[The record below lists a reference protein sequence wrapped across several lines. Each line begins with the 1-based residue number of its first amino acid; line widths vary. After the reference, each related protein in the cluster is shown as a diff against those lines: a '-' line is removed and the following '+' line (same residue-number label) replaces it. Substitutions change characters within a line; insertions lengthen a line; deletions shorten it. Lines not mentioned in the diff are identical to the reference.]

1 MAVSTGGGEDEVMST
16 INITP
21 FTDVLLVLLIIFIIL
36 ASVTKEP
43 KLPDA
48 YNKDKVQ
55 PSQIVVLIDEKNNIS
70 IGSNQVKIPDA
81 KAAFAQLQDADRP
94 QVQERDH
101 QSRSARQL
109 RRHSAGHGRRQ
120 VGRPHRLRPGQ
131 SRRGTPQ
138 RDEPSSSWR
147 SAAVTSRPANASAAL
162 SAGRSSFRSSP
173 TWRSAVLAELQQ
185 AREEQKIEKVR

>member
-55 PSQIVVLIDEKNNIS
+55 PSQILVRIDDKNNIS
-70 IGSNQVKIPDA
+70 IGSNVVNISDA
-81 KAAFAQLQDADRP
+81 KAAFSQLQDQTEHKFSSVIIKADP
-94 QVQERDH
+94 HASYGVILQVMDAAKSVDLTNFGLANHVQ
-101 QSRSARQL
+101 
-109 RRHSAGHGRRQ
+109 
-120 VGRPHRLRPGQ
+120 
-131 SRRGTPQ
+131 GTPEGQ
-138 RDEPSSSWR
+138 
-147 SAAVTSRPANASAAL
+147 T
-162 SAGRSSFRSSP
+162 
-173 TWRSAVLAELQQ
+173 Q
-185 AREEQKIEKVR
+185 